1 MTGRRNLDTGVI
13 ILPKVEDAVKT
24 KIVASQ
30 KEKFQNSPKENELVC
45 KDEPVAQEERIVT
58 QYEADKSNNHRE

>member
-1 MTGRRNLDTGVI
+1 MIWRRNLDSGVM

-30 KEKFQNSPKENELVC
+30 IAKFQNSPKEYEHVC
-45 KDEPVAQEERIVT
+45 KDDLLLRNGEL
-58 QYEADKSNNHRE
+58 